1 MKFGALFGAVA
12 VAALVAWMLTTDAA
26 WQVLDL
32 IGNAGWPGLTAVVLF
47 HLSQLLFSGA
57 GWRALAYFGTPRPRL
72 GLFVTARWIREAV
85 NNLLPV
91 AQVGG
96 EFVGARLLLRW
107 GVKLNMA
114 VASTVSDL
122 TVEFVTQLAF
132 TLIGLCLLLLTVGYG
147 PVARAVTIVLIVA
160 IAIAAAFAAAQDA
173 GLAHLVEAAM
183 MRLGRTF
190 GWTGFTE
197 VAGLH
202 ETLIA
207 IYRARARL
215 MRASA
220 HHLVS
225 WLLGGVE
232 VYLAL
237 YVLGHLVE
245 LSSALV
251 IESLG
256 QAFKALGFAVPG
268 ALGVQEG
275 GYILVCGLYGLSPEL
290 AVALSLVK
298 RLREIALGL
307 PALATWQWLEARK
320 PTKPPLPCPGTV
332 P

>member
-12 VAALVAWMLTTDAA
+12 VAGLVAWMLATDAA

-32 IGNAGWPGLTAVVLF
+32 IGNAGWPGLSAVVLF
-47 HLSQLLFSGA
+47 HISQLLFSGA
-57 GWRALAYFGTPRPRL
+57 AWRALAYSGSPQPALRVFL
-72 GLFVTARWIREAV
+72 KARWIREAV

-96 EFVGARLLLRW
+96 EFVGARLLHQR
-107 GVKLNMA
+107 GVKLNIA

-147 PVARAVTIVLIVA
+147 PIARAVTIVLIVA
-160 IAIAAAFAAAQDA
+160 IAVAGAFAAAQGA
-173 GLAHLVEAAM
+173 GLAHLVETAM
-183 MRLGRTF
+183 MRLGRKF
-190 GWTGFTE
+190 GWTGFEE

-207 IYRARARL
+207 IYRARPRL
-215 MRASA
+215 TRASA
-220 HHLVS
+220 HHLMS

-237 YVLGHLVE
+237 HVLGHPVDLT
-245 LSSALV
+245 SAVV

-268 ALGVQEG
+268 ALGIQEG

-290 AVALSLVK
+290 GVALSLVK
-298 RLREIALGL
+298 RLREIVLGL
-307 PALATWQWLEARK
+307 PGLATWQWLEARGS
-320 PTKPPLPCPGTV
+320 TKAPLPCPGTA